1 MLLRENTSE
10 FNMQAPVGQ
19 KMESDDIYWIH
30 LFPLDNAVV
39 FPNSYP
45 LNNDFQLDSAIHV
58 LNTHQNDFDQM

>member
-30 LFPLDNAVV
+30 LFPLDNAVA

-58 LNTHQNDFDQM
+58 LNTRQNDFDQM